1 MEQKP
6 IIYTYGNV
14 WIQAVELIRLMKSY
28 NIDCVVDCRSAN
40 LLSIG
45 QNTPVEELK
54 LLLKCNQIAY
64 VPLGEHFGFFPLSIR
79 NKRGGLVY
87 KQVVATESFLQ
98 GVERIQHGVSKG
110 YHICIVDNERD
121 TYKSNRFTLIGKFMK
136 GQYNIM
142 HINSYGSCESQEQV
156 EQKLV
161 DDAVKRKERTAE
173 AKKLGETGEE
183 LTALY
188 LVRNGYQI
196 LDRNW
201 NLHRGCELDIVALK
215 DNRLHFIEVKTR
227 TSDRYGEP
235 QTAIDKR
242 KMRHIAKGI
251 QAYRHRRS
259 MFDIKYQIDSV
270 AILYR
275 ADNDYDLKH
284 YLDIRTDG
292 GACDEVI
299 PVTVRP

>member
-14 WIQAVELIRLMKSY
+14 WIRAVELIRLMKSY
-28 NIDCVVDCRSAN
+28 NINCVVDCRPVS

-45 QNTPVEELK
+45 QNTPMEELK
-54 LLLKCNQIAY
+54 LLLKCNQIVY
-64 VPLGEHFGFFPLSIR
+64 MPLGEHFGSFPLAMR

-87 KQVVATESFLQ
+87 KKVVETESFLQ

-121 TYKSNRFTLIGKFMK
+121 TYKSNRFTLIGKFLK

-142 HINSYGSCESQEQV
+142 HINSYGSCWSQEQV
-156 EQKLV
+156 EQKLA
-161 DDAVKRKERTAE
+161 DDAMKRKERTTE

-235 QTAIDKR
+235 QTAIDRR
-242 KMRHIAKGI
+242 KMHHIAKGI
-251 QAYRHRRS
+251 QAYRHRQS
-259 MFDIKYQIDSV
+259 MFDVEYQIDSV

-284 YLDIRTDG
+284 YLDIRIEG
-292 GACDEVI
+292 GACDEVV